1 MGGVRLDQA
10 IDAATAAKLASAV
23 THTGKSKMPPSGPIP
38 VAEQK
43 ALRDWVAGG
52 APWPAGTK
60 PVAGRDINSQIKAH
74 WAFQPVRLPALP
86 KVKDAAWAMNPID
99 RFTLAKMEA
108 AGIKPSKPADRR
120 TLIRRATYDL
130 TGLPPSPE
138 EVRAFEADTAPDA
151 YARLID
157 RLLASKHYG
166 EKWGR
171 HWLDLVRFAETN
183 SYERDNPKPN
193 AFRFRDYVIKSM
205 NDDKPF
211 DVFMREQL
219 AGDEMPNPTADQ
231 LTATGFYRLG
241 IWDDEPTDP
250 ELARYDG
257 MDDLITTVGQ
267 TFLGLTMDCARCHNH
282 KIDPIPQAD
291 YYRFLSFFQ
300 GINHFRNGGP
310 TDEKPIFDTVSEK
323 ARYDAE
329 VAAFD
334 ARRDAGRKRLD
345 ALQAAYGNR
354 RDKDAIANGDLSDV
368 RWVSYAS
375 NGNNIPDISAAKP
388 TGSGVLKPALFD
400 VAPAR
405 GKGNI
410 AIVYDATLSVPQAGK
425 ATFFLDS
432 DDASRLYIDGKVVI
446 DYDGSHGEGAEKKA
460 EVDLSAG
467 KHAIRI
473 AYVQGDAGSPL
484 GLSAAW
490 SLPGFGRRPLT
501 VWASTSALGQPVQRA
516 YDLKRFVSAGELAEQ
531 ASIEKL
537 LDDNQTKR
545 PSANMAL
552 VVTEGGPNPRETN
565 ILLRGIHTSK
575 GEKVEPGYPVC
586 TGGITPPLDEP
597 APGAPTSGRRTALA
611 QWITGRE
618 NVMTRRVLANRIW
631 QYHFG
636 RGIVRSANNFGLAG
650 DKPTHPELLDY
661 LAETLDWNGWSLKDM
676 HRLIMTS
683 NTYMQDSALRPDAQ
697 RKDSLNDLFHR
708 FDMRRLQ
715 AEEIRDSILAVS
727 GLLNP
732 EMYGPSVYPDID
744 KDVLK
749 GQSIPGKDWYPE
761 RNTPQQ
767 KNRRSIYVFVKRSL
781 LYPLLEAFDLAETDR
796 TTPMRYA
803 STQPTQALTMMNSTI
818 INQAGKGLAVRIAKE
833 GHVDVRDFARR
844 ALSLTMQR
852 TPTET
857 EITKLVSLGIRFELR
872 GATEQQAKE
881 YLCLLALNLNEFV
894 YLD

>member
-1 MGGVRLDQA
+1 MFQRRDLWRAAATLSGLAGICIGATIGAPPTKTPSPAQTAAFEKSVRPVLLARCISCHSSDSKMGGVRLDQA

-23 THTGKSKMPPSGPIP
+23 THSGKSKMPPSGPIP
-38 VAEQK
+38 ASEQK
-43 ALRDWVAGG
+43 ALRDWVAAG
-52 APWPAGTK
+52 AQWPAGSK
-60 PVAGRDINSQIKAH
+60 MASSRDINSQIKSH
-74 WAFQPVRLPALP
+74 WAFQPIRLPALP
-86 KVKDAAWAMNPID
+86 KVKDTAWAKNPID

-108 AGIKPSKPADRR
+108 VGIKPSKPADKR

-138 EVRAFEADTAPDA
+138 DVRTFINDKSPDA

-171 HWLDLVRFAETN
+171 HWLDLVRYAETN

-193 AFRFRDYVIKSM
+193 AFRFRDYVIKSI

-219 AGDEMPNPTADQ
+219 AGDEMPNPTAEQ
-231 LTATGFYRLG
+231 LTGTGFYRLG

-257 MDDLITTVGQ
+257 LDDLITTVGQ

-291 YYRFLSFFQ
+291 YYRLLSFFQ

-310 TDEKPIFDTVSEK
+310 TDEKPVFETTSEK
-323 ARYDAE
+323 SRYDAE

-334 ARRDAGRKRLD
+334 ARRETGRKRLD
-345 ALQAAYGNR
+345 ELQAAYGRR

-375 NGNNIPDISAAKP
+375 NGNNIPDFAAAKP
-388 TGSGVLKPALFD
+388 TGNGALSPALFD

-410 AIVYDATLSVPQAGK
+410 AIAYDATLSVPQAGK

-432 DDASRLYIDGKVVI
+432 DDASKLYVDGKVVI

-460 EVDLSAG
+460 DIELSAG

-484 GLSAAW
+484 GLSVAW
-490 SLPGFGRRPLT
+490 SLPGLGRRPLS
-501 VWASTSALGQPVQRA
+501 VWASTSALGQPIQRA
-516 YDLKRFVSAGELAEQ
+516 YDQKRFVSAGEVAEQ
-531 ASIEKL
+531 TAIEKL

-545 PSANMAL
+545 PSANVAL
-552 VVTEGGPNPRETN
+552 VVTEAGP
-565 ILLRGIHTSK
+565 
-575 GEKVEPGYPVC
+575 
-586 TGGITPPLDEP
+586 
-597 APGAPTSGRRTALA
+597 
-611 QWITGRE
+611 
-618 NVMTRRVLANRIW
+618 NRIW

-636 RGIVRSANNFGLAG
+636 RGIVRSANNFGTAG
-650 DKPTHPELLDY
+650 DKPTHPELLDF

-683 NTYMQDSALRPDAQ
+683 NTYMQDSALRPDAN

-715 AEEIRDSILAVS
+715 AEEIRDSILSVS
-727 GLLNP
+727 GLLNT

-744 KDVLK
+744 KEVLK

-796 TTPMRYA
+796 TSPMRFA

-818 INQAGKGLAVRIAKE
+818 LNQAGKGLAERITKE
-833 GHVDVRDFARR
+833 GFSDNRAFARR
-844 ALSLTMQR
+844 ALALVMQR
-852 TPTET
+852 TPSET
-857 EITKLVSLGIRFELR
+857 DVTKLVSLAIRFELR
-872 GATEQQAKE
+872 GATSQQAKE

>member
-10 IDAATAAKLASAV
+10 IDVATATKLANAV

-38 VAEQK
+38 AAEQK
-43 ALRDWVAGG
+43 ALRDWVAAG
-52 APWPAGTK
+52 ARWPAGSK
-60 PVAGRDINSQIKAH
+60 MASSRDINSQIKSH
-74 WAFQPVRLPALP
+74 WAFQPIRLPALP
-86 KVKDAAWAMNPID
+86 NVKDTAWAKNPID

-108 AGIKPSKPADRR
+108 AGIKPSKAADKR

-138 EVRAFEADTAPDA
+138 DVRTFISDKSPDA

-157 RLLASKHYG
+157 RLLTSKHYG

-171 HWLDLVRFAETN
+171 HWLDLVRYAETN

-193 AFRFRDYVIKSM
+193 AFRFRDYVIKSI

-219 AGDEMPNPTADQ
+219 AGDEMPNPTAEQ
-231 LTATGFYRLG
+231 LTGTGFYRLG

-257 MDDLITTVGQ
+257 LDDLITTVGQ

-291 YYRFLSFFQ
+291 YYRLLSFFQ

-310 TDEKPIFDTVSEK
+310 TDEKPVFDTTSEK
-323 ARYDAE
+323 TRYDAE

-334 ARRDAGRKRLD
+334 ARRDVGRKRLGE
-345 ALQAAYGNR
+345 LQAAYGKR
-354 RDKDAIANGDLSDV
+354 RDRDAIANADLSDV

-375 NGNNIPDISAAKP
+375 IGNNIPDFAAAKP
-388 TGSGVLKPALFD
+388 TGNGALSPALFD

-410 AIVYDATLSVPQAGK
+410 AIGYDATLSISQAGK

-432 DDASRLYIDGKVVI
+432 DDASRLYIDGKFVV

-460 EVDLSAG
+460 DVELTAG
-467 KHAIRI
+467 PHAIRI

-484 GLSAAW
+484 GLSVAW
-490 SLPGFGRRPLT
+490 SLPGLGRRPLS
-501 VWASTSALGQPVQRA
+501 VWASTSAQGQPVQRA
-516 YDLKRFVSAGELAEQ
+516 YDLKRFVSAGEVAEQ
-531 ASIEKL
+531 TAIEKL

-545 PSANMAL
+545 PTTNVAL
-552 VVTEGGPNPRETN
+552 VVTEGGPSPRETN
-565 ILLRGIHTSK
+565 ILLRGLHTSK
-575 GEKVEPGYPVC
+575 GDKVEPGYPVC
-586 TGGITPPLDEP
+586 AGGITPPLDE
-597 APGAPTSGRRTALA
+597 AAAGAPTSGRRTALA
-611 QWITGRE
+611 MWITGRE
-618 NVMTRRVLANRIW
+618 NVMTKRVLANRIW

-636 RGIVRSANNFGLAG
+636 RGIVRSANNFGTAG
-650 DKPTHPELLDY
+650 DKPTHPELLDF

-676 HRLIMTS
+676 HRLVMTS
-683 NTYMQDSALRPDAQ
+683 NTYMQDSTLRPDAN
-697 RKDSLNDLFHR
+697 RKDALNDLFHR

-727 GLLNP
+727 GLLNT
-732 EMYGPSVYPDID
+732 EMFGPSVYPDID
-744 KDVLK
+744 KEVLK

-767 KNRRSIYVFVKRSL
+767 KNRRSIYVFLKRSL

-796 TTPMRYA
+796 TSPMRFA

-818 INQAGKGLAVRIAKE
+818 LNQAGKGLAERIIKE
-833 GHVDVRDFARR
+833 GFSDNRAFARR
-844 ALSLTMQR
+844 ALALVIQR
-852 TPTET
+852 APSET
-857 EITKLVSLGIRFELR
+857 DVTKLVSLAIRFEFR
-872 GATEQQAKE
+872 GATSQQAKE